1 MKKNIADK
9 DKPVMNIEGILT
21 ERKEVKMRGK
31 KWNRYIVKVGS
42 TNYTLFTENLWTG
55 ADDSMAIGDIGV
67 FIFREKKAVSYKFD
81 RVEQKTQIIAE
92 QAVLNATQSGIG
104 MIYKRV
110 SVKTE
115 YNLLLKIKPAGFSFG
130 L

>member
-9 DKPVMNIEGILT
+9 DKPVMNIEGILIKREKT
-21 ERKEVKMRGK
+21 TMRGK
-31 KWNRYIVKVGS
+31 KYYRYIVKVGS
-42 TNYTLFTENLWTG
+42 TNYTLFTENLLTG
-55 ADDSMAIGDIGV
+55 EDDSMALGDIGV

>member
-1 MKKNIADK
+1 MQSWEND
-9 DKPVMNIEGILT
+9 
-21 ERKEVKMRGK
+21 
-31 KWNRYIVKVGS
+31 VGA
-42 TNYTLFTENLWTG
+42 LLAALAENLLTG
-55 ADDSMAIGDIGV
+55 EDDSMALGDIGV